1 MSKPSGSHIIHS
13 PDLTNKWCPLL
24 YIDNDFM
31 GQFYSFKGD
40 NQIFFNIQNDC
51 YLTWWWMPNNSS
63 IWIFFLMLW
72 IYYMSWN
79 TVHHK
84 GSDEIGH
91 DWLCGKCCQI
101 LYKSTIT
108 ICAYIQ
114 SYDHFR
120 YQHILCTCIF
130 QEIWHVTTKT
140 LWENSHF
147 IVCKLHH
154 M

>member
-1 MSKPSGSHIIHS
+1 MPFVIH
-13 PDLTNKWCPLL
+13 WQW
-24 YIDNDFM
+24 FM
-31 GQFYSFKGD
+31 RQIFCFQRRH
-40 NQIFFNIQNDC
+40 NQIFLNIQNYC
-51 YLTWWWMPNNSS
+51 YLTWWWMHNNSS

-72 IYYMSWN
+72 ICYMSWN
-79 TVHHK
+79 TVNHK
-84 GSDEIGH
+84 GWWNWS
-91 DWLCGKCCQI
+91 WLCGKCCQI

-108 ICAYIQ
+108 ICVYIQ
-114 SYDHFR
+114 SYGHFR